1 MFKIYCSYGEIVDKI
16 TILERKK
23 LHAPENKSIQ
33 NEYELLAPYKK
44 HDASFHELYTELYMI
59 NQTLWDC
66 EDKIRQK
73 SKSKEYDEEYISTAE
88 NIHVQN
94 DKRYRLKR
102 HINELY
108 DSYIIEEKI
117 YK

>member
-16 TILERKK
+16 TILELKK

-44 HDASFHELYTELYMI
+44 HDASFHELYMELYTI

-73 SKSKEYDEEYISTAE
+73 RQIQRIRRRVYFHRGKYTCPKMTKDI
-88 NIHVQN
+88 
-94 DKRYRLKR
+94 D
-102 HINELY
+102 
-108 DSYIIEEKI
+108 
-117 YK
+117 